1 MRTWSPGND
10 DGFVLTD
17 ALVSLFIA
25 GVAAVAVLGF
35 ASSTLRYA
43 ASAKERSLAI
53 VEARNTASLSAFE
66 GVSDE

>member
-1 MRTWSPGND
+1 MRTWSLGSE

-17 ALVSLFIA
+17 ALVALFIA

-43 ASAKERSLAI
+43 ASVKERSFAI
-53 VEARNTASLSAFE
+53 IEARNTASISAFGGIE
-66 GVSDE
+66 DD